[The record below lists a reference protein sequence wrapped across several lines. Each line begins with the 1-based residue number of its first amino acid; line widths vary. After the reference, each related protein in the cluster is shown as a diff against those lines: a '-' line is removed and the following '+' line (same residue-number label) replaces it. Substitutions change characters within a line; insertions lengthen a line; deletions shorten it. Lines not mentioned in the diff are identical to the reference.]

1 MISFIFIII
10 WNVIIYSVTNGKC
23 SLKGAPG
30 RMGQQGEPGI
40 AGYEVITGITVF

>member
-1 MISFIFIII
+1 MTSNILK
-10 WNVIIYSVTNGKC
+10 WGVTDGKC

-40 AGYEVITGITVF
+40 AGYEVGLEYFK